1 MKEVKEFVI
10 GSFLANSEGYLKM
23 RNLLGLMF
31 EVSFVQAEKIEDKK
45 LMEDKRWIVYSW
57 DIKLDEPIKA
67 GDRIEIATFSVG
79 MKKFYAYRNF
89 TIKRNDKTI
98 GLAYCVFL
106 LFDLKKLRPIKVPK
120 TLEEAYQSEK
130 AIYLGQN
137 PDYSEGFEFSKK
149 IYIRKNDIDGN
160 YHVNNAAY
168 MDIIREI
175 SNIKDQDIGYLKIVY
190 KNEIRKKDYVI
201 GKLSNK
207 KLEESFKLVDD
218 NDKTYSYGK
227 IVKRNV

>member
-10 GSFLANSEGYLKM
+10 GSFLVNSEGYLKM

-31 EVSFVQAEKIEDKK
+31 EVSFAQAEKIEDKK

>member
-10 GSFLANSEGYLKM
+10 GSFLVNSEGYLKM

>member
-10 GSFLANSEGYLKM
+10 GSFLVNSEGYLKM

-31 EVSFVQAEKIEDKK
+31 EVSFAQAEKIEDKK

-168 MDIIREI
+168 MDIIREF